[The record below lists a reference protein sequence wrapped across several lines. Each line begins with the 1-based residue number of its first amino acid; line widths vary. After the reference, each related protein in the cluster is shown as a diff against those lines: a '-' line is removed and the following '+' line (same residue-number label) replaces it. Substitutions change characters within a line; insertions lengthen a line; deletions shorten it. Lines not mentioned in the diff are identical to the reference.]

1 MGKVS
6 SLASAGIQLDRLT
19 RALSCCFSHPVM
31 QYRASLALCVRAR
44 LFSGIFIFIFFSVLV
59 ARISHVAACLLHLIT
74 SLCSSEKRL
83 LLASLC

>member
-6 SLASAGIQLDRLT
+6 SLASVGIQLDRLT

-44 LFSGIFIFIFFSVLV
+44 LFSGNCFFFLYW
-59 ARISHVAACLLHLIT
+59 
-74 SLCSSEKRL
+74 
-83 LLASLC
+83 

>member
-44 LFSGIFIFIFFSVLV
+44 LFSGNCFFFSVLV